1 MLSHICVNVLVHNL
15 GLSSVWVWVLGLCR
29 KLLEEEDCRGVPWEG
44 ARRCPVE
51 PGPLPATAEPIRW
64 QRLWDS
70 IIKKG
75 NRAAMP
81 QLLEVWSENI
91 WRTAL
96 QTSRSV
102 KKEGQDVLQAL
113 ELRFPAACR
122 GAPCWSRGCLKETV
136 ELWGIHIAVVCEE
149 LQPMARTHFGKV
161 YGGPAIIRW
170 NRRQV
175 WEGRSDTD
183 VRWSYYNSHS
193 TSLCAAWG
201 RKMQTH
207 EWNWAW
213 KEGISE
219 RKVFQDLGLFLI
231 ILFWFYC

>member
-1 MLSHICVNVLVHNL
+1 MAYIILSYIIWIQVNMIIMHLSYWTSYKRSSAIASNVVLLINL
-15 GLSSVWVWVLGLCR
+15 LSLYNFFNFSL
-29 KLLEEEDCRGVPWEG
+29 
-44 ARRCPVE
+44 
-51 PGPLPATAEPIRW
+51 IY
-64 QRLWDS
+64 
-70 IIKKG
+70 I
-75 NRAAMP
+75 
-81 QLLEVWSENI
+81 LEVWSENI
-91 WRTAL
+91 WGTAL